1 MSPKNK
7 IYVNL
12 VVVLLLGVVMVS
24 WVLLRLVNGA
34 VQDPFIVSADFA
46 ASGGVFTNQEVT
58 YRGVLV
64 GQVGSLELNE
74 DGVEIELLIDPEW
87 EGRIPADV
95 GATVQSK
102 SAVGEQF
109 VNLTPLSSGG
119 PMLEAGDVIAR
130 ERTKLPVDFQELLTS
145 LDSVLADVEPQV
157 TRRVIQNLAGGLGGR
172 SGDIATI
179 LQSLGTLS
187 DVFADVAPEQRSL
200 LRNAPVAAARFLETK
215 ENFAAALAAA
225 DEVLAG
231 LGDEPAELE
240 ALFAQ
245 NDRFARAGIALLAKH
260 GGNLGEGIRA
270 LADFNEFQLRN
281 RADVAQS
288 LRFTPQF
295 LQAIED
301 ASVPWRSP
309 DGREF
314 YRIRVGIVQPNPDVP
329 SSWPCKYKRGF
340 DYTRLPHVRDERKVD
355 LAMKCLKVSAAEPS
369 ADFIQALQG
378 YLESETSGAPETP
391 VLSYEGVAAS
401 SLGWPVGGPVTS
413 YFGPRWGRQHTGIDI
428 DGAAGDPIFAAA
440 DGVVVSAQE
449 GEGYG
454 NLVVIDHGGGLSTWY
469 AHLSA
474 FAVVPGDEVAR
485 GQVMGAMGCTG
496 TCTGDNLHFEV
507 RVDGIPVDP
516 IGFLPAGPLLP
527 VLAAAA
533 PASR

>member
-1 MSPKNK
+1 MSPKSK

-12 VVVLLLGVVMVS
+12 VVVLLLGVLMVS
-24 WVLLRLVNGA
+24 WVLMRLVSGA
-34 VQDPFIVSADFA
+34 VQDPFTVSADFA

-64 GQVGSLELNE
+64 GQVGSLDLNE
-74 DGVEIELLIDPEW
+74 DGVEIELLIEPEW

-95 GATVQSK
+95 TATVQSK

-109 VNLTPLSSGG
+109 VNLTPLSSDG
-119 PMLEAGDVIAR
+119 PRLEEGDVIAR

-157 TRRVIQNLAGGLGGR
+157 TRRVIENLAGGLGGR
-172 SGDIATI
+172 SEDIATI

-187 DVFADVAPEQRSL
+187 DAFAQVAPEQRSL
-200 LRNAPVAAARFLETK
+200 LRNAPVAAARFLDTK
-215 ENFAAALAAA
+215 ESFAAALAAA
-225 DEVLAG
+225 DEVFAG
-231 LGDEPAELE
+231 LGDEPAELQ

-245 NDRFARAGIALLAKH
+245 NDRFARSGIALLAQH

-281 RADVAQS
+281 KEEVSQS

-295 LQAIED
+295 LQAIEET
-301 ASVPWRSP
+301 SVPWRSP

-314 YRIRVGIVQPNPDVP
+314 YRIRVGIVEPNPDLP

-340 DYTRLPHVRDERKVD
+340 DYTRLPHVRDERKID
-355 LAMKCLKVSAAEPS
+355 LSMNCLKAPPPETSPELV
-369 ADFIQALQG
+369 QALLD
-378 YLESETSGAPETP
+378 YLGAPEVSTAAATYT
-391 VLSYEGVAAS
+391 YEGPTSS
-401 SLGWPVGGPVTS
+401 SLGWPVGGSVTS

-440 DGVVVSAQE
+440 DGVVVSVE
-449 GEGYG
+449 ERDGYG
-454 NLVVIDHGGGLSTWY
+454 NLVVIDHGGGLSTRY

-474 FAVVPGDEVAR
+474 FSVMPGEEVAR
-485 GQVMGAMGCTG
+485 GQVIGAMGCTG
-496 TCTGDNLHFEV
+496 TCTGDHLHFEV
-507 RVDGIPVDP
+507 RVNGIPVDP
-516 IGFLPAGPLLP
+516 MGFLPAGPLLP
-527 VLAAAA
+527 VLGAAAQQD
-533 PASR
+533 

>member
-24 WVLLRLVNGA
+24 WVLLRLVSGA
-34 VQDPFIVSADFA
+34 VQDPFTVHADFA

-74 DGVEIELLIDPEW
+74 DGVEIELLIEPEW

-95 GATVQSK
+95 AATVQSK

-119 PMLEAGDVIAR
+119 AVLKAGDVIAR

-200 LRNAPVAAARFLETK
+200 LRNAPVAADRFLETK

-225 DEVLAG
+225 DEVFAG
-231 LGDEPAELE
+231 IGDEPAELQ

-245 NDRFARAGIALLAKH
+245 NDRFARGGIALLAEH
-260 GGNLGEGIRA
+260 GGNLGQGIRA

-295 LQAIED
+295 LKAIED

-314 YRIRVGIVQPNPDVP
+314 YRIRVGIVEPNPDIP

-355 LAMKCLKVSAAEPS
+355 LAMKCLKVPASEPS
-369 ADFIQALQG
+369 ADLIQALEG
-378 YLESETSGAPETP
+378 YLAAETSGAP
-391 VLSYEGVAAS
+391 VYAYEGSAAS
-401 SLGWPVGGPVTS
+401 SLGWPVGGSITS

-428 DGAAGDPIFAAA
+428 DGGAGDPIFAAA
-440 DGVVVSAQE
+440 DGVVVSAE
-449 GEGYG
+449 GGEGYG

-474 FAVVPGDEVAR
+474 FAVAPGDVVDRGEVI
-485 GQVMGAMGCTG
+485 GAMGCTG
-496 TCTGDNLHFEV
+496 TCTGDHLHFEV
-507 RVDGIPVDP
+507 REDGIPVDP
-516 IGFLPAGPLLP
+516 IGYLPAGPLLP
-527 VLAAAA
+527 ILAAAA
-533 PASR
+533 G